1 MSRRP
6 YGLICPIS
14 KACEILEPRWT
25 IQILTALWSGA
36 TRFNEIRRD
45 IGNISP
51 ALLSRR
57 LKELEELKLIERI
70 EDAATGSIDY
80 IRTRRAIELEPVM
93 NGMAEWAQRNI
104 EADLALCENDISTL
118 MWWFRRKIV
127 VDELPD
133 RRIVVRFHFG
143 DVKPPLDTY
152 WMLSQPGAEVELCI
166 NDPGYEVDLY
176 IETSSLSLGAIYTGR
191 TTISREIA
199 DGEFFLSG
207 STVLARTIERWL
219 KQCDYAA
226 VDGISML
233 PRDERPAS
241 LQVQWTSN

>member
-45 IGNISP
+45 IGGISP

-70 EDAATGSIDY
+70 EDSAAGSIDY
-80 IRTRRAIELEPVM
+80 IRTQRAIELEPVM

-104 EADLALCENDISTL
+104 DADLALCENDISTL

-133 RRIVVRFHFG
+133 RRVVVRFHFG
-143 DVKPPLDTY
+143 DVEPPQDVY
-152 WMLSQPGAEVELCI
+152 WMLCQPRADVELCI
-166 NDPGYEVDLY
+166 SDPGYDVDLY
-176 IETSSLSLGAIYTGR
+176 IETSSMTLAAIYTGR
-191 TTISREIA
+191 STISREIA
-199 DGEFFLSG
+199 DGGFFLSG
-207 STVLARTIERWL
+207 TTVLARTIERWL

-226 VDGISML
+226 VDGIAML
-233 PRDERPAS
+233 PRAATTGSCMAE
-241 LQVQWTSN
+241 